1 MNPGKK
7 DDRFESYFMVGG
19 SQITLRSGGIWLGP
33 SGPLFF
39 GDDLKGEVRLGNS
52 PHPDHGDT
60 CTEGGLRVQVL
71 SEARRAMAVAFLGH
85 GISVVVTG
93 WML

>member
-33 SGPLFF
+33 SGPLF
-39 GDDLKGEVRLGNS
+39 LG
-52 PHPDHGDT
+52 GMIFR
-60 CTEGGLRVQVL
+60 RVELDKVP
-71 SEARRAMAVAFLGH
+71 
-85 GISVVVTG
+85 
-93 WML
+93 

>member
-33 SGPLFF
+33 SGPLFSNKGCF
-39 GDDLKGEVRLGNS
+39 GGKLHNVLNPAHGE
-52 PHPDHGDT
+52 T
-60 CTEGGLRVQVL
+60 WTAGGLRVQVL
-71 SEARRAMAVAFLGH
+71 SEARIAMAVAFLGH

-93 WML
+93 WTL